1 MPDSEGEAQQGTED
15 EAPWLS
21 KCKGFP
27 REIKK

>member
-1 MPDSEGEAQQGTED
+1 MPDSEEEAQQGTEE

-21 KCKGFP
+21 KCKELP